1 MGVRSTVKALILND
15 GKILLNKCVDK
26 NNGDYYSLPGGGQ
39 HQYETIYQAL
49 VRECLEE
56 TGYTIIP
63 IKLVGLCEEISM
75 SEESRKNFPEYAHK
89 MYHVFLCELEKN
101 EKQIPTEKDEM
112 QINSEWISIN
122 ILKEYRILPKI
133 FGENIQK
140 ILGNNAPIFLGS
152 EYININHG

>member
-1 MGVRSTVKALILND
+1 
-15 GKILLNKCVDK
+15 
-26 NNGDYYSLPGGGQ
+26 
-39 HQYETIYQAL
+39 
-49 VRECLEE
+49 
-56 TGYTIIP
+56 
-63 IKLVGLCEEISM
+63 M

-140 ILGNNAPIFLGS
+140 ILGNDAPIFLGS
-152 EYININHG
+152 EYI